1 MMLLTL
7 EKKTK
12 LVNLEPN
19 AESDKPLGVEL
30 DLEQMES

>member
-1 MMLLTL
+1 MLLTL

-19 AESDKPLGVEL
+19 AEFDEPLEVKL
-30 DLEQMES
+30 DLEQMESY